1 LPSDRIPGTQIK
13 LYDKVIHFLVFGFW
27 AGLLFLVRHFNNN
40 RTQWFNYWYSVL
52 MTAFYGML
60 IEILQVSLPVNRS
73 FEFYDWVA
81 NVCGALF
88 FAAVALWFS
97 DKFLNKD

>member
-1 LPSDRIPGTQIK
+1 
-13 LYDKVIHFLVFGFW
+13 
-27 AGLLFLVRHFNNN
+27 
-40 RTQWFNYWYSVL
+40 